1 MKHFLRTLAVALA
14 VMMAGNG
21 CTNVDDDRAFGSCR
35 IDLTNISN
43 WTIYGVNGL
52 GTYRYFV
59 KDRRLP
65 SNFPYTAT
73 TYTGL
78 GGVLLIDV
86 GVGATQP
93 VAYEMSCPY
102 ERKKSV
108 VVQMDDATLEAVCPE
123 CKSRFNVLMANGM
136 GVEGPAAK
144 QHMGMHRYKVT
155 ATASGGYLITN

>member
-1 MKHFLRTLAVALA
+1 MALA

-93 VAYEMSCPY
+93 VAY
-102 ERKKSV
+102 
-108 VVQMDDATLEAVCPE
+108 
-123 CKSRFNVLMANGM
+123 
-136 GVEGPAAK
+136 
-144 QHMGMHRYKVT
+144 
-155 ATASGGYLITN
+155 